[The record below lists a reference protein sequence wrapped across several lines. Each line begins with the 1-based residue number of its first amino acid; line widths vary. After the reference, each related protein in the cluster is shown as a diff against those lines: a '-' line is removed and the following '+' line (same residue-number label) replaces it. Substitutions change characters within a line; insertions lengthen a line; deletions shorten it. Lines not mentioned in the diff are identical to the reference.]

1 MKDRFSHWL
10 NNERHLAYVIVI
22 PSFLLLFSFAYLPAL
37 LSLRFS
43 FFRYNIKMPHA
54 IKFRGLYNY
63 RKVLTDPV
71 FWQSVGRVTYFMAV
85 GGILV
90 MLLALG
96 MAVVLNQKF
105 PGRGVLRT
113 LVILPW
119 AIPPVV
125 NGFLW
130 KWILNGDYGALNG
143 LLYQFGI
150 IEKYLFWMTNSLA
163 ALTFAVTTFTW
174 RYTPF
179 ITILFLGVLQSI
191 PEELYQQAKVDGA
204 GALRRFWY
212 ITIPM
217 LRRVGAIAIILTLI
231 SAFTVFDDIV
241 TLTGS
246 YPTFYE
252 ATKTPMIYNYEITFG
267 MGRFGR
273 GAAMAYLIGIF
284 LFVLTYCYIRMSL
297 QREDL

>member
-1 MKDRFSHWL
+1 MKARLSQWL
-10 NNERHLAYVIVI
+10 NHERHLAYVIII
-22 PSFLLLFSFAYLPAL
+22 PSFLLLVTFAYFPAL
-37 LSLRFS
+37 QSLRFS
-43 FFRYNIKMPHA
+43 FLRYNIKMPHA
-54 IKFRGLYNY
+54 IKFRGLSNY
-63 RKVLTDPV
+63 QKILTDPV
-71 FWQSVGRVTYFMAV
+71 FWQAIGRVLYFMAV

-105 PGRGVLRT
+105 PGRGILRT

-119 AIPPVV
+119 AIPPIV

-143 LLYQFGI
+143 LLYQLGL
-150 IEKYLFWMTNSLA
+150 IEQYVFWMTHSLA
-163 ALTFAVTTFTW
+163 ALTFAIITFTW
-174 RYTPF
+174 RYAPF

-191 PEELYQQAKVDGA
+191 PEELYEQAKVDGA
-204 GALRRFWY
+204 GTLRRFWH

-217 LRRVGAIAIILTLI
+217 LQRVGAIAVILTLI

-241 TLTGS
+241 ALTDVS
-246 YPTFYE
+246 YE
-252 ATKTPMIYNYEITFG
+252 ATKTPMIYNYELTFG

-273 GAAMAYLIGIF
+273 GAAMAYLVGIV
-284 LFVLTYCYIRMSL
+284 LFALTYFYIRMSL
-297 QREDL
+297 RQEE

>member
-1 MKDRFSHWL
+1 MKNRISHWL
-10 NNERHLAYVIVI
+10 NNERHLAYAIII
-22 PSFLLLFSFAYLPAL
+22 PSFLLLFTFAYFPAL
-37 LSLRFS
+37 QSLRFS
-43 FFRYNIKMPHA
+43 FLRYNIKMPQA

-71 FWQSVGRVTYFMAV
+71 FWQTVGRVLYFMMLA
-85 GGILV
+85 GILV
-90 MLLALG
+90 ILLALG
-96 MAVVLNQKF
+96 IALVLNQKF

-113 LVILPW
+113 VVILPW

-143 LLYQFGI
+143 LLYQLGI
-150 IEKYLFWMTNSLA
+150 IEQYQFWMTNSLV
-163 ALTFAVTTFTW
+163 ALTFAVITFTW

-191 PEELYQQAKVDGA
+191 SDELYEQAKVDGA

-212 ITIPM
+212 ITVPM
-217 LRRVGAIAIILTLI
+217 LHRVGAIAIILTLI
-231 SAFTVFDDIV
+231 AAFTVFDDIV

-246 YPTFYE
+246 YPAFYD
-252 ATKTPMIYNYEITFG
+252 ATKTPMIYNYEITFR

-273 GAAMAYLIGIF
+273 GSAMAYLVGVF
-284 LFVLTYCYIRMSL
+284 LFGLTYFYIRMSL
-297 QREDL
+297 KKEE

>member
-1 MKDRFSHWL
+1 MKERVSQWL
-10 NNERHLAYVIVI
+10 NNERHLAYVIII
-22 PSFLLLFSFAYLPAL
+22 PSFLLLFTFAYFPAL
-37 LSLRFS
+37 QSLRFS
-43 FFRYNIKMPHA
+43 FLSYNIKRPRA
-54 IKFRGLYNY
+54 IKFAGLDNY
-63 RKVLTDPV
+63 AKVLTDAA
-71 FWQSVGRVTYFMAV
+71 FWQTLGRVLYFMLL
-85 GGILV
+85 GGMLV
-90 MLLALG
+90 ILLAMGIAL
-96 MAVVLNQKF
+96 VLHQKF

-113 LVILPW
+113 VVILPW

-143 LLYQFGI
+143 LLYQLGI
-150 IEKYLFWMTNSLA
+150 IENYQFWMTNSLV
-163 ALTFAVTTFTW
+163 ALTFAVITFTW

-191 PEELYQQAKVDGA
+191 PDELYEQATVDGA

-217 LRRVGAIAIILTLI
+217 LHRVGAIAIILTLI
-231 SAFTVFDDIV
+231 AAFTVFDDIV

-273 GAAMAYLIGIF
+273 GSAMAYLVGIF
-284 LFVLTYCYIRMSL
+284 LFGLTYFYIRMSL
-297 QREDL
+297 KKETL

>member
-1 MKDRFSHWL
+1 MKHQISQWL
-10 NNERHLAYVIVI
+10 NNERRLAYAIII
-22 PSFLLLFSFAYLPAL
+22 PGFLLLLLFAYLPAVQ
-37 LSLRFS
+37 SFRFS
-43 FFRYNIKMPHA
+43 FLRYNIKMPHA

-71 FWQSVGRVTYFMAV
+71 FWQSVGRVVYFMAL

-90 MLLALG
+90 MLFALG
-96 MAVVLNQKF
+96 MALVLNQKF
-105 PGRGVLRT
+105 PGRGLLRT
-113 LVILPW
+113 VIILPW

-143 LLYQFGI
+143 LLYQLGC
-150 IEKYLFWMTNSLA
+150 IEEYQFWMANSFL
-163 ALTFAVTTFTW
+163 ALTFAVLTFVW

-191 PEELYQQAKVDGA
+191 PGELYEQATVDGA
-204 GALRRFWY
+204 GVLRRFWY
-212 ITIPM
+212 ITLP
-217 LRRVGAIAIILTLI
+217 LLSKVGAIAVILTLI
-231 SAFTVFDDIV
+231 AAFTVFDDIV

-246 YPTFYE
+246 SPTFYE
-252 ATKTPMIYNYEITFG
+252 ATKTPMIYNYEVTFA

-273 GAAMAYLIGIF
+273 GAAMAYLIGLL
-284 LFVLTYCYIRMSL
+284 LFGLTFFYIRMSL
-297 QREDL
+297 KNEE